1 MKTQLY
7 FLLALSAVFFS
18 SCNYQKKLQEQLY
31 FNDALDSTQRML
43 SRYSATIKVDDRI
56 SIQVSALNP
65 ESAIPYNLS
74 VAGSGMASAT
84 ATGYLVERD
93 GSILFPQFGRLS
105 VEGKTL
111 TEVRSILLDSLNK
124 FLVDPIVTV
133 QYANAKIIVMGE
145 VGRPGILQ
153 IPDGKLTIL
162 EAITMSG
169 DIPFTGRKDNVLIVR
184 EDNGKR
190 DFARIDIRS
199 HNIYKSPYYF
209 LRQND
214 LIFVEPTL
222 QKIRQQTNQTFLTN
236 VTLITSIV
244 GIISTTLALFLY
256 LKAVK

>member
-1 MKTQLY
+1 MRNRLCL
-7 FLLALSAVFFS
+7 FVVLFAVLLS
-18 SCNYQKKLQEQLY
+18 SCNYQRKLQEQLY

-74 VAGSGMASAT
+74 LAGAGIT
-84 ATGYLVERD
+84 GTTGYLVESD
-93 GSILFPQFGRLS
+93 GTILYPQFGKLL

-111 TEVRSILLDSLNK
+111 TEVRSMLLDSLAK
-124 FLVDPIVTV
+124 FLVDPMVTV
-133 QYANAKIIVMGE
+133 QYANAKILVMGE
-145 VGRPGILQ
+145 VGHAGIIQ
-153 IPDGKLTIL
+153 IPDGKLTLL

-169 DIPFTGRKDNVLIVR
+169 DIPYTGRKDNILIVR
-184 EDNGKR
+184 EDNGQR

-222 QKIRQQTNQTFLTN
+222 QKIRQQSNQTFLTN
-236 VTLITSIV
+236 VSLVTSIV
-244 GIISTTLALFLY
+244 SVISTSLALFIY

>member
-7 FLLALSAVFFS
+7 LLLAMSAVFFS

-111 TEVRSILLDSLNK
+111 TEVRSMLLDSLNK

-145 VGRPGILQ
+145 VGHPGILQ

-169 DIPFTGRKDNVLIVR
+169 DIPYTGRKDNILIVR
-184 EDNGKR
+184 EDNGQR

-214 LIFVEPTL
+214 LIFVEPTI

-236 VTLITSIV
+236 VSLITSVV
-244 GIISTTLALFLY
+244 GIISTTLALFIY
-256 LKAVK
+256 LKK

>member
-1 MKTQLY
+1 M
-7 FLLALSAVFFS
+7 SAVFFS

-111 TEVRSILLDSLNK
+111 TEVRSMLLDSLNK

-145 VGRPGILQ
+145 VGHPGILQ

-169 DIPFTGRKDNVLIVR
+169 DIPYTGRKDNILIVR
-184 EDNGKR
+184 EDNGQR

-214 LIFVEPTL
+214 LIFVEPTI

-236 VTLITSIV
+236 VSLITSVV
-244 GIISTTLALFLY
+244 GIISTTLALFIY
-256 LKAVK
+256 LKK

>member
-1 MKTQLY
+1 MRNRLCL
-7 FLLALSAVFFS
+7 FVALFAVLLS
-18 SCNYQKKLQEQLY
+18 SCNYQRKLQEQLY

-56 SIQVSALNP
+56 SIQVSALNT

-74 VAGSGMASAT
+74 IAVAGIAGT
-84 ATGYLVERD
+84 TGYLVERD
-93 GSILFPQFGRLS
+93 GTILYPQFGKLL

-111 TEVRSILLDSLNK
+111 TEVRSMLLDSLAK
-124 FLVDPIVTV
+124 FLVDPMVTV
-133 QYANAKIIVMGE
+133 QYANAKILVMGE
-145 VGRPGILQ
+145 VGRPGIIQ
-153 IPDGKLTIL
+153 IPDGKLTLL

-169 DIPFTGRKDNVLIVR
+169 DIPYTGRKDNILIVR
-184 EDNGKR
+184 EDNGQR

-222 QKIRQQTNQTFLTN
+222 QKIRQQSNQTLLTN
-236 VTLITSIV
+236 VSLVTSIV
-244 GIISTTLALFLY
+244 SVISTSLALFIY

>member
-7 FLLALSAVFFS
+7 LLLAMSAVFFS

-65 ESAIPYNLS
+65 ESAIPYNSS
-74 VAGSGMASAT
+74 VAGSGIASAT
-84 ATGYLVERD
+84 SAGYLVERD

-111 TEVRSILLDSLNK
+111 TEVRSMLLDSLNK

-145 VGRPGILQ
+145 VGHPGILQ

-169 DIPFTGRKDNVLIVR
+169 DIPYTGRKDNILIVR
-184 EDNGKR
+184 EDNGQR

-214 LIFVEPTL
+214 LIFVEPTI

-236 VTLITSIV
+236 VSLITSVV
-244 GIISTTLALFLY
+244 GIISTTLALFIY
-256 LKAVK
+256 LKK

>member
-7 FLLALSAVFFS
+7 LLLAMSAVFFS

-111 TEVRSILLDSLNK
+111 TEVRSMLLDSLNK

-145 VGRPGILQ
+145 VGHPGILQ

-169 DIPFTGRKDNVLIVR
+169 DIPYTGRKDNVLIVR

-214 LIFVEPTL
+214 LIFVEPTI

-236 VTLITSIV
+236 VSLITSVV
-244 GIISTTLALFLY
+244 GIISTTLALFIY
-256 LKAVK
+256 LKK

>member
-111 TEVRSILLDSLNK
+111 TEVRSMLLDSLNK

-145 VGRPGILQ
+145 VGHPGILQ

-169 DIPFTGRKDNVLIVR
+169 DIPYTGRKDNILIVR
-184 EDNGKR
+184 EDNGQR

-214 LIFVEPTL
+214 LIFVEPTI

-236 VTLITSIV
+236 VSLITSVV
-244 GIISTTLALFLY
+244 GIISTTLALFIY
-256 LKAVK
+256 LKK

>member
-111 TEVRSILLDSLNK
+111 TEVRSMLLDSLNK

-169 DIPFTGRKDNVLIVR
+169 DIPYTGRKDNVLIVR

-222 QKIRQQTNQTFLTN
+222 QKIRQQTNQTILTN
-236 VTLITSIV
+236 VSLITSVV
-244 GIISTTLALFLY
+244 GIISTTLALFIY
-256 LKAVK
+256 LKK

>member
-7 FLLALSAVFFS
+7 LFVALSAMFFS

-84 ATGYLVERD
+84 AAGYLVERD
-93 GSILFPQFGRLS
+93 GTILFPQFGRLN

-111 TEVRSILLDSLNK
+111 TEVRSMLLDSLAR

-133 QYANAKIIVMGE
+133 QYANAKILVMGE

-169 DIPFTGRKDNVLIVR
+169 DIPYTGRKDNVLIVR

-190 DFARIDIRS
+190 DFARIDLRS

-222 QKIRQQTNQTFLTN
+222 QKVRQQTNQTILTN
-236 VTLITSIV
+236 VSLITSVV
-244 GIISTTLALFLY
+244 GIISTTLALFIY

>member
-111 TEVRSILLDSLNK
+111 TEVRSMLLDSLNK

-145 VGRPGILQ
+145 VGHPGILQ

-169 DIPFTGRKDNVLIVR
+169 DIPYTGRKDNVLIVR

-236 VTLITSIV
+236 VSLITSVV
-244 GIISTTLALFLY
+244 GIISTTLALFIY
-256 LKAVK
+256 LKK

>member
-1 MKTQLY
+1 MKINLNI
-7 FLLALSAVFFS
+7 LIVLSAIFFS

-31 FNDALDSTQRML
+31 FNDALDSTQRVL
-43 SRYSATIKVDDRI
+43 SRYSATVKVDDRI

-74 VAGSGMASAT
+74 VAGSGMTSAT
-84 ATGYLVERD
+84 AVGYLVERD
-93 GSILFPQFGRLS
+93 GTILFPQFGKLS

-111 TEVRSILLDSLNK
+111 TEVRSMLLDSLAGY
-124 FLVDPIVTV
+124 LVDPIVTV
-133 QYANAKIIVMGE
+133 QYANAKIVVMGE
-145 VGRPGILQ
+145 VGHPGVLP

-169 DIPFTGRKDNVLIVR
+169 DIPYTGRKDNVLIVR

-190 DFARIDIRS
+190 DFARVDIRS
-199 HNIYKSPYYF
+199 HNIYKSPYFY

-214 LIFVEPTL
+214 LVFVEPTL
-222 QKIRQQTNQTFLTN
+222 QKVRQQTNQTILSN
-236 VTLITSIV
+236 VSLITSVV
-244 GIISTTLALFLY
+244 GILTTSMAFFIY

>member
-1 MKTQLY
+1 MRTQIYL
-7 FLLALSAVFFS
+7 FLLVASALLS
-18 SCNYQKKLQEQLY
+18 SCNYQRKLQEQLY
-31 FNDALDSTQRML
+31 FNDALDSTQRAL
-43 SRYSATIKVDDRI
+43 SHYSATIKVDDRI

-74 VAGSGMASAT
+74 VAGSGVVSAT
-84 ATGYLVERD
+84 ATGYLVEKD
-93 GSILFPQFGRLS
+93 GTILFPQFGKIS

-111 TEVRSILLDSLNK
+111 TEVRSLLLDSLAK

-133 QYANAKIIVMGE
+133 QYANAKILVMGE
-145 VGRPGILQ
+145 VGHPGELP

-162 EAITMSG
+162 EAITLSG
-169 DIPFTGRKDNVLIVR
+169 DIPYTGRKDNVLIVR
-184 EDNGKR
+184 EDNGQR

-236 VTLITSIV
+236 VSLITSIV
-244 GIISTTLALFLY
+244 GIISTTLALFIY

>member
-7 FLLALSAVFFS
+7 LLLALSAVFFS

-145 VGRPGILQ
+145 VGHPGILQ